1 MTVNQVTGF
10 GFDAAVDTLP
20 NARPEYRAEVRTA
33 VTVAHGDGIG
43 PEIMRASLDVIR
55 AAGAKLDVEEVQ
67 LGQPVFERGIA
78 AGIDPK
84 AWESLRRTG
93 VLFKAPAMPP
103 QGAGFKSLNVTIRKT
118 LGMFANVRPCVAYDP
133 VVETRHPGMDVVII
147 RENEEDLY
155 AGIEHRQT
163 RQVYQALKL
172 TTRPGCER
180 IVRYAFEYAR
190 THGRH
195 KVTCLTKDNILK
207 LTDGLFHRV
216 FDEVGAE
223 YPEITREHLIVDVGA
238 ARLAATPDE
247 FDVIVT
253 PNLYGDILSDVAAEI
268 SGTLALGASANIGTA
283 AAMFEAIHGPAP
295 RLAGRDKANPSGLLL
310 SGVMM
315 LNHLGQRDV
324 AERVHNAWL
333 STIED
338 GVHTFDLYQ
347 EGVSS
352 RLVGTQAFA
361 RAVIERLGQRPER
374 LRPVR
379 YNAAATR
386 PIRIPEPTPFGKV
399 TKELVGV
406 DLFVEWDGQD
416 PDLLASRIEP
426 LGGDLLKL
434 RMITNRGVKVWPNG
448 LPETFKVDHW
458 RCRFLA
464 TGAAD
469 GQIAHRHI
477 AELMLRAAAAGLD
490 VIKTENLCLFDG
502 EPGYSLGQGQ

>member
-1 MTVNQVTGF
+1 MNLNPTTGT
-10 GFDAAVDTLP
+10 GFDAAIDTLP
-20 NARPEYRAEVRTA
+20 ETRPSATAEVKTA
-33 VTVAHGDGIG
+33 VTVAYGDGIG
-43 PEIMRASLDVIR
+43 PEIMRASLEVLN
-55 AAGAKLDVEEVQ
+55 AAGAKFDVETVE
-67 LGQPVFERGIA
+67 LGQAVFERGVS
-78 AGIDPK
+78 AGIEPA

-93 VLFKAPAMPP
+93 VFFKAPIATP
-103 QGAGFKSLNVTIRKT
+103 QGKGFKSLNVTIRKT

-133 VVETRHPGMDVVII
+133 IIQTRHPGMDVVII

-163 RQVYQALKL
+163 RDVYQALKL

-190 THGRH
+190 AHGRS
-195 KVTCLTKDNILK
+195 KVTCFTKDNILK

-216 FDEVGAE
+216 FEEIGAL
-223 YPEITREHLIVDVGA
+223 YPDIAREHMIVDIGA
-238 ARLAATPDE
+238 ARLADTPDI

-253 PNLYGDILSDVAAEI
+253 PNLYGDILSDVAAQI
-268 SGTLALGASANIGTA
+268 TGSVALGASANVGTG
-283 AAMFEAIHGPAP
+283 AAMFEAIHGSAP

-310 SGVMM
+310 SGVLM

-333 STIED
+333 KTIED
-338 GVHTFDLYQ
+338 GVHPYDLYQ
-347 EGVSS
+347 EGTSV
-352 RLVGTQAFA
+352 RRVGTRDFA
-361 RAVIERLGQRPER
+361 RAVVARLGQEPER

-379 YNAAATR
+379 YDIGTAQ
-386 PIRIPEPTPFGKV
+386 PIRIPDVAARSKAI
-399 TKELVGV
+399 KELVGV
-406 DLFVEWDGQD
+406 DIFLEWDGQD
-416 PDLLASRIEP
+416 VEQLASKLQP

-434 RMITNRGVKVWPNG
+434 QMITNRGVKVWPNG

-458 RCRFLA
+458 RCRFIA
-464 TGAAD
+464 AGAGD
-469 GQIAHRHI
+469 GQVAHKHI
-477 AELMLRAAAAGLD
+477 AELMLRAAREGLD